1 MNWMR
6 SLFSREAAAPLEP
19 VGDPVRLARVEAVLE
34 RMRPAFRADGGDIT
48 LVEVSEE
55 GLVTVA
61 LHGACSGCHASSLTL
76 HGALEPELRRSLD
89 WVSGLR
95 SA

>member
-1 MNWMR
+1 MR
-6 SLFSREAAAPLEP
+6 SLFSREGGTDAEP
-19 VGDPVRLARVEAVLE
+19 IGDPVRLAQVEAVLE
-34 RMRPAFRADGGDIT
+34 RLRPAFRADGGDIT
-48 LVEVSEE
+48 LVEVDEA

-61 LHGACSGCHASSLTL
+61 LHGACSGCHASSMTL

-89 WVSGLR
+89 WVSGLQ